1 MAPCPNRPPLP
12 SERGAALTLTLIAV
26 SALLGLGAL
35 TLLSV
40 QTELSSAGQS
50 RFNQAAL
57 YSAESG
63 VAAGMDF
70 LRNNC
75 STQTGVGGGL
85 FTPWMSPANSSPQK
99 PVNIV
104 GNGLK
109 PGVSGNVFSPDA
121 DVWYEVSILNNRED
135 QGFAAG
141 TDNDGTAI
149 LHVVGHGPDQ
159 TVVTLEVEV
168 QNTSCLAT
176 FCEQEYAQRNVTA
189 RNDANAACSARVT
202 SGTLRTMTPGN

>member
-1 MAPCPNRPPLP
+1 MAPRRTRPPPP
-12 SERGAALTLTLIAV
+12 SERGAALILTLIAV

-40 QTELSSAGQS
+40 QTELASTGQS
-50 RFNQAAL
+50 RFNQSAL
-57 YSAESG
+57 YAAESG

-75 STQTGVGGGL
+75 SPQAL
-85 FTPWMSPANSSPQK
+85 FTPWMSPSNQSPQQ
-99 PVNIV
+99 PVQIV

-109 PGVSGNVFSPDA
+109 PGASGNVFSPDS
-121 DVWYEVSILNNRED
+121 DVWYEVSLLNNIED
-135 QGFAAG
+135 PKFAVG
-141 TDNDGTAI
+141 VDWDGTVI

-168 QNTSCLAT
+168 QNTNCLAT

>member
-1 MAPCPNRPPLP
+1 MAPSLMRPPHHP
-12 SERGAALTLTLIAV
+12 RERGAALTLTLIAV

-35 TLLSV
+35 TLMSV

-50 RFNQAAL
+50 RFTQAAL

-63 VAAGMDF
+63 VGAGMEF
-70 LRNNC
+70 LRSNC
-75 STQTGVGGGL
+75 VPQAGQM
-85 FTPWMSPANSSPQK
+85 FTPWVTPSNSSPLK

-104 GNGLK
+104 GNSIR
-109 PGVSGNVFSPDA
+109 PGVSGNVFSADS
-121 DVWYEVSILNNRED
+121 DVWYEVSILNNVED
-135 QGFAAG
+135 PGFATG
-141 TDNDGTAI
+141 VDNDGTVI

-168 QNTSCLAT
+168 RNDNCLAT

>member
-1 MAPCPNRPPLP
+1 M
-12 SERGAALTLTLIAV
+12 

-40 QTELSSAGQS
+40 QTELSSTGQS
-50 RFNQAAL
+50 RFNQSAL
-57 YSAESG
+57 YAAESG

-75 STQTGVGGGL
+75 TAGAQM
-85 FTPWMSPANSSPQK
+85 FTPWMSPSNSAPQK
-99 PVNIV
+99 PPQIV

-109 PGVSGNVFSPDA
+109 PGVSGNPFSPGS
-121 DVWYEVSILNNRED
+121 DVWYEVTLLNDIED

-141 TDNDGTAI
+141 QDWNGTAI

-159 TVVTLEVEV
+159 TVATLEVEV
-168 QNTSCLAT
+168 QNQNCLAT

-202 SGTLRTMTPGN
+202 SGQLRTMTPGN